1 MSILLSNISFP
12 KEGEDAIGLLLCWDG
27 TVKLWRPNA
36 FVEHDVDATELP
48 THGKLID
55 ANKLIER
62 LQKQLNEAQA
72 KVRAMGELN
81 IGYTPDMYIVD
92 RNRDMISILIA
103 QAAFLPEE
111 IEKNETL

>member
-1 MSILLSNISFP
+1 MSILLHDISFP
-12 KEGEDAIGLLLCWDG
+12 PEGEDGIGLFLRWDG
-27 TVKLWRPNA
+27 TVQLWRPHA
-36 FVEHDVDATELP
+36 FVGHDVEATELP
-48 THGKLID
+48 PHGKLID
-55 ANKLIER
+55 ANKLIDR

-111 IEKNETL
+111 GTR

>member
-1 MSILLSNISFP
+1 MSILLHDISFP
-12 KEGEDAIGLLLCWDG
+12 PKGEGAIGLFLCWDG
-27 TVKLWRPNA
+27 TVQLWHPNA
-36 FVEHDVDATELP
+36 FVGHDVKATELP
-48 THGKLID
+48 PHGKLID

-62 LQKQLNEAQA
+62 LQKQLNEAQS

-111 IEKNETL
+111 IKK